1 MSRAPRS
8 QEPARPEV
16 YRITSAAGA
25 QSADMQQRAVRYL
38 VSMGVRTVCVVLVIV
53 VPGPLRWV
61 FAVGAI
67 ALPYIAVVAA
77 NAAGERRQRPA
88 PAPTPT
94 APASLPRPVPTATVP
109 AETVDTETVDT
120 ETVDTQTV
128 DTQTVDTETIEP
140 EPVGPEPVEVVPPY
154 RRRGR

>member
-8 QEPARPEV
+8 QEPARPDV

-109 AETVDTETVDT
+109 AETIDTETVDT
-120 ETVDTQTV
+120 ETVDTETIEP
-128 DTQTVDTETIEP
+128 ETIEP

>member
-88 PAPTPT
+88 PAPPPT

-109 AETVDTETVDT
+109 AETIDTE
-120 ETVDTQTV
+120 TV

-140 EPVGPEPVEVVPPY
+140 EPVGPEPVEVAPPS